1 MSLNFSKHSFQ
12 QLELPDFL
20 INIWSYSERPNDPF
34 SIRYQQ
40 WCIEV
45 AKERWRSQDLN
56 FDYVINNLRKKNNK
70 FCNFGQ
76 VLSADKN
83 MIYTLIWNRP

>member
-20 INIWSYSERPNDPF
+20 INIWSYSERPNDAF

-45 AKERWRSQDLN
+45 AKER
-56 FDYVINNLRKKNNK
+56 
-70 FCNFGQ
+70 
-76 VLSADKN
+76 
-83 MIYTLIWNRP
+83 